1 MQSSLLQQW
10 CAAGERLDIFGQ
22 SIFVRHEPA
31 RDRNRA
37 EAVPLAVL
45 HGFPTSSLDFHR
57 VLPELSSRR
66 RVLLH
71 DHLGFGESAKPEGEA
86 YSLLEQA
93 EIAIEVWRRA
103 GARRVHLLAHDYGT
117 SVATELLARR
127 ERGLLPIELVSVVL
141 TNGSMLLDLARLRMS
156 QRIARSRSL
165 GPWFGRLVTYGYFR
179 RVLRRLWARPEL
191 AREEDL
197 AAMWEGIQRHGGQR
211 RTHEISSYLHER
223 VRFRRRWIGA
233 LERLDLPCQL
243 LWGTADP
250 VARKVIAEELGRRIP
265 GADTR
270 WLEGVGHFPML
281 EAPER
286 FSAGVQGFLDS
297 ERCRAAELT

>member
-1 MQSSLLQQW
+1 MPGSLRQEWL
-10 CAAGERLDIFGQ
+10 AAGERIDVFGQ
-22 SIFVRHEPA
+22 PIFVRHEPA
-31 RDRNRA
+31 ENDDTD
-37 EAVPLAVL
+37 AVPLAIL

-57 VLPELSSRR
+57 VLGELSARR
-66 RVLLH
+66 PVLLH
-71 DHLGFGESAKPEGEA
+71 DHLGFGESAKPAGEA
-86 YSLLEQA
+86 YSLWEQA
-93 EIAIEVWRRA
+93 EIAAEVWRRA

-127 ERGLLPIELVSVVL
+127 ERGLLPVELVSVIL

-156 QRIARSRSL
+156 QRIARSRAL

-179 RVLRRLWARPEL
+179 RVLRRLWARPER

-197 AAMWEGIQRHGGQR
+197 RAMWEGIRRHDGPR
-211 RTHEISSYLHER
+211 RTHEISSYLNER

-250 VARKVIAEELGRRIP
+250 VARRAIAEELGRRIP
-265 GADTR
+265 EAELS
-270 WLEGVGHFPML
+270 WLEEVGHFPML
-281 EAPER
+281 EAPEP
-286 FSAGVQGFLDS
+286 FAPAVQGFLES
-297 ERCRAAELT
+297 ERIRGAELT